1 MVDLCAAADRCLYY
15 DRQRQSPAEVTDHL
29 PICEGCLSAGERAV
43 GALPFDY
50 VSLEQL
56 QIPSLGV
63 WGDGQPSAGDEH
75 PIPLNLIAEALQAEI
90 HRVVTT
96 WEDAVR
102 DVDKLSDSVTKHV
115 RQGWAIQAAVQI
127 LQPRVRLLAG
137 IGPQPI
143 RDYPP
148 LEDDEPRRYQMIEY
162 QELPGWRG
170 VLDFS
175 RLHRRAQR
183 VLGLTSAKHERVERV
198 PCARCDLVSLYRVP
212 GDDRVWCG
220 NDECRAI
227 FTVDEFRR
235 WAGLLAQFSRGREV
249 A

>member
-1 MVDLCAAADRCLYY
+1 MILCSSSDRCVFF
-15 DRQRQSPAEVTDHL
+15 DRQRQL
-29 PICEGCLSAGERAV
+29 PGEIESGWLCEGCLSAGERAV
-43 GALPFDY
+43 SALPFDY

-75 PIPLNLIAEALQAEI
+75 PIPLNLSAEALQAEI

-96 WEDAVR
+96 WEEIVR
-102 DVDKLSDSVTKHV
+102 DRDRLSASVNKGV
-115 RQGWAIQAAVQI
+115 RAGWAVQAAVQI
-127 LQPRVRLLAG
+127 LQPRIRHLAA
-137 IGPQPI
+137 IGPVELVG
-143 RDYPP
+143 YPA
-148 LEDDEPRRYQMIEY
+148 LEDDEPRRFRTIEY

-183 VLGLTSAKHERVERV
+183 VLGLTTPRHERVERV

-227 FTVDEFRR
+227 FSLDDFRR
-235 WAGLLAQFSRGREV
+235 WAGLVAEYARPREV